1 MIVKAVDFPKDI
13 WEIEPGFQKKK
24 IILGYGLS

>member
-1 MIVKAVDFPKDI
+1 MIVKTVDFPKDI
-13 WEIEPGFQKKK
+13 WEIEAGFQGEK